1 MKCGTKEQRKAARH
15 RFPFLCVCL
24 CVYICAHARAHMH
37 VLSSTYVRG
46 DCTSGLGAKERQN
59 PPSLS
64 TIFPETRS
72 LIETG
77 ARMEARKP
85 QLSHSCLHPIS
96 TQGGVTGGAEATIH
110 SFWLFNHRC
119 CNLSSG
125 TRAYGASVFVL
136 FTESFPSSQELG
148 RIS

>member
-24 CVYICAHARAHMH
+24 CVYICAHARAHMQ

-64 TIFPETRS
+64 TIIPESPSYPTPVSTPSPHRVVLQEVQKQPS
-72 LIETG
+72 IAFDCLTTG
-77 ARMEARKP
+77 AV
-85 QLSHSCLHPIS
+85 I
-96 TQGGVTGGAEATIH
+96 
-110 SFWLFNHRC
+110 
-119 CNLSSG
+119 
-125 TRAYGASVFVL
+125 
-136 FTESFPSSQELG
+136 
-148 RIS
+148 